1 MIHIIRNVRLSY
13 VYLHQPQRGKNDDG
27 TLNPAKDYYSV
38 NSILDKKVHAKEIE
52 AIQKTIA
59 DLKKNDPKLKGKI
72 ITKTGLRDGT
82 ERKKIDAEGNEVYA
96 EGYGPGVMF
105 IPSNN
110 RGAMN
115 RPAKKPFLVDLSG
128 QQIPAGETKFYSGC
142 YANVKLDFYAYRR
155 PDACGITSSIVT
167 VQFLRDGEPL
177 GEANIDP
184 MAGMDRTDPMA
195 ESGDESL

>member
-13 VYLHQPQRGKNDDG
+13 AYLHQPQRGKNDDG

-38 NSILDKKVHAKEIE
+38 NSILDKKLHAKEIE

-72 ITKTGLRDGT
+72 VSRIGLREGT
-82 ERKKIDAEGNEVYA
+82 DRKKLDADGNEVYA
-96 EGYGPGVMF
+96 DGYGPGVMF

-110 RGAMN
+110 RGAKGH
-115 RPAKKPFLVDLSG
+115 PAKKPFLCDLSG
-128 QQIPAGETKFYSGC
+128 QPIPAGETRFYSGC

-155 PDACGITSSIVT
+155 PDATGITSSIVT
-167 VQFLRDGEPL
+167 VQFLRDGDPL
-177 GEANIDP
+177 GEANVNPMEGMDCVDP
-184 MAGMDRTDPMA
+184 MT
-195 ESGDESL
+195 EETL